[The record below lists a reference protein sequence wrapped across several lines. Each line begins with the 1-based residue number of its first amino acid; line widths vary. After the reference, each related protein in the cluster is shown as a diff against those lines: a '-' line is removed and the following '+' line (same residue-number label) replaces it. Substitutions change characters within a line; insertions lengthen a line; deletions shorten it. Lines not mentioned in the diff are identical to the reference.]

1 MKTHSTILNKDFDF
15 SVNHLG
21 LFINDD
27 LSLQDRYIIF
37 INGYDFEYFQG
48 IGYREQKKPF
58 TNGKVFKEL
67 LRKNPKKTKE
77 NMILYK
83 ENIEKSSIVKPIKID
98 DILNCLV
105 LDYSVSRDGFDDFCA
120 NLGYNEDSVKAL
132 EIYNNC
138 RKNAKKLKNII
149 DDLDNAADKFNNY

>member
-1 MKTHSTILNKDFDF
+1 MKTYSTILNKDFDF

-27 LSLQDRYIIF
+27 LSIQDRYIIF

-48 IGYREQKKPF
+48 IAHREERKIFNNGMIFKK
-58 TNGKVFKEL
+58 L
-67 LRKNPKKTKE
+67 LGMNPKKTKE
-77 NMILYK
+77 NMIIYK
-83 ENIEKSSIVKPIKID
+83 ENIEKCSIVKPIKID
-98 DILNCLV
+98 DVLNCLV
-105 LDYSVSRDGFDDFCA
+105 LYYSVSRDDFYDFCA
-120 NLGYNEDSVKAL
+120 NLGHNEDSIKAL

-149 DDLDNAADKFNNY
+149 DDLDSASDKFNNY

>member
-21 LFINDD
+21 LFIDDD
-27 LSLQDRYIIF
+27 LSLKDRYIIF

-48 IGYREQKKPF
+48 IAHREERKIIN
-58 TNGKVFKEL
+58 NGMIFKEL
-67 LRKNPKKTKE
+67 LRMNPKKTKE

-83 ENIEKSSIVKPIKID
+83 ENIEKCSIVKPIKID
-98 DILNCLV
+98 DVLNCLV
-105 LDYSVSRDGFDDFCA
+105 SDYLASRDDFYDFCA
-120 NLGYNEDSVKAL
+120 NLGYDEDSIKAS

-149 DDLDNAADKFNNY
+149 DDLDDAADKFNNY

>member
-15 SVNHLG
+15 SVNHSG

-27 LSLQDRYIIF
+27 LYLEDRYIIF
-37 INGYDFEYFQG
+37 INGYEFKYFQG
-48 IGYREQKKPF
+48 IAHREERKIF
-58 TNGKVFKEL
+58 NNGKAFKEL
-67 LRKNPKKTKE
+67 LRMNPKKTKE

-83 ENIEKSSIVKPIKID
+83 ENIEKCSIVKPLKID
-98 DILNCLV
+98 DVLNCLV
-105 LDYSVSRDGFDDFCA
+105 LDYSVSRDDFDDFCA
-120 NLGYNEDSVKAL
+120 NLGYDDDSIKAS

-149 DDLDNAADKFNNY
+149 DDLDDAADKFNNY

>member
-48 IGYREQKKPF
+48 IGHRKERKIF
-58 TNGKVFKEL
+58 NDGMNFKEL
-67 LRKNPKKTKE
+67 LRMNPKKTKE

-83 ENIEKSSIVKPIKID
+83 ENIEKCSIVKPIKID
-98 DILNCLV
+98 DVLNCLV
-105 LDYSVSRDGFDDFCA
+105 LDFLVSKDGFDCFCD
-120 NLGYNEDSVKAL
+120 NLGCDQDSIKAS

-138 RKNAKKLKNII
+138 RKNTKKLKNIL
-149 DDLDNAADKFNNY
+149 DDLDDAADKFNNY